1 MRVACL
7 DLAALRDYLSG
18 QEGSIEAMMHSAAEA
33 DRQLYSLAVQQQVRA
48 RGQGPADEA
57 M

>member
-7 DLAALRDYLSG
+7 ELAALRDYLSG